1 VNGLARR
8 RAVGVVAIVIAAAC
22 AGSKRPVEYVV
33 LTARQLEQQLA
44 AREALVI
51 VDVREPSEFAARHLP
66 GARLIPYEQAA
77 GRVLKELK
85 KGDHIVFVCHTGP
98 MGDELARLL
107 VANGY
112 TDVANLE
119 RGMGGWTGPTVSG
132 S

>member
-1 VNGLARR
+1 MNGFATRLA
-8 RAVGVVAIVIAAAC
+8 AGFVALGVAAAC
-22 AGSKRPVEYVV
+22 VGSRRPTGYAV
-33 LTARQLEQQLA
+33 LTVQQLEQKLA
-44 AREALVI
+44 AHEALVI
-51 VDVREPSEFAARHLP
+51 VDVREPSEFAARHIP
-66 GARLIPYEQAA
+66 GARLIPYEGAA

-112 TDVANLE
+112 PQVANLAG
-119 RGMGGWTGPTVSG
+119 GMRGWTGPTVSG

>member
-1 VNGLARR
+1 VNGLATRL
-8 RAVGVVAIVIAAAC
+8 AAGLVAIGVAAAC
-22 AGSKRPVEYVV
+22 VGGKRPVGYVV
-33 LTARQLEQQLA
+33 LTARQVEQQLA
-44 AREALVI
+44 AHEALVI
-51 VDVREPSEFAARHLP
+51 VDVREPSEFAARHIP

-77 GRVLKELK
+77 GRVLKELN

-112 TDVANLE
+112 LHVANLGG
-119 RGMGGWTGPTVSG
+119 GMSGWTGPTVSA